1 MTNLDLLAAEAHA
14 NAVAHGFYDDP
25 DPDRLFAL
33 MHAEL
38 SEAIQEERSGTP
50 MAEIVRDWDDEPLGH
65 AGIAVELADYV
76 LRLLDYAAYRG
87 FAFAGPTPNVPT
99 YEELPR
105 LVNALHDLTCDLC
118 RAALVLGG
126 QGMQKAWNTTELWII
141 RASIEHVR
149 AFLEVKGVD
158 LWEVVREKME
168 YNTTRP
174 YMHGK
179 LY

>member
-1 MTNLDLLAAEAHA
+1 MTDLDLLAAEAHA

-38 SEAIQEERSGTP
+38 SEAIEAERDGAPICETVEDFDGSYHGK
-50 MAEIVRDWDDEPLGH
+50 
-65 AGIAVELADYV
+65 AGICVELADYV

-118 RAALVLGG
+118 RASLVLGG

-149 AFLEVKGVD
+149 LFLDEKGVD

-168 YNTTRP
+168 YNKTRP

>member
-1 MTNLDLLAAEAHA
+1 MTDLDLLAAEAHA

-38 SEAIQEERSGTP
+38 SEAIEAERDGMPLCETVEDFDGTV
-50 MAEIVRDWDDEPLGH
+50 IGH
-65 AGIAVELADYV
+65 AGVAVELADYV
-76 LRLLDYAAYRG
+76 LRLLDYAAFRG
-87 FAFAGPTPNVPT
+87 FAFKGPTPNVPT
-99 YEELPR
+99 YDELPR

-118 RAALVLGG
+118 RASLVLGG

-149 AFLEVKGVD
+149 IFLDEKGAD
-158 LWEVVREKME
+158 LWTYVREKMD
-168 YNTTRP
+168 YNKTRP
-174 YMHGK
+174 YLHGK